1 MALARALAPKPAL
14 LLLDEP
20 LSALDARVRQSL
32 RHEIRGLQRRL
43 GVTTIMVTHD
53 QEEALAMADRIVV
66 MNHGVVEQVGSPM
79 SVYTEPAS
87 PFVARFVGQMNF
99 IAGTAGARAGW
110 VRVGP
115 AEVFCRGGRSA
126 SRGDAGDARDPA
138 RGDPGRARR
147 AREPEPAGD
156 AGPRRAVPR
165 RLFTRLSLTL
175 GEESETVLECDVAAS
190 ALAELDAAEGAELAL
205 ALDPGALRLFPASP

>member
-1 MALARALAPKPAL
+1 M
-14 LLLDEP
+14 LDEP

-43 GVTTIMVTHD
+43 SVTTIMVTHD

-79 SVYTEPAS
+79 SVYTDPAS

-99 IAGTAGARAGW
+99 IAGTAAERSGW

-115 AEVFCRGGRSA
+115 AEVFCRAGERLSA
-126 SRGDAGDARDPA
+126 GTPVTLAIRPEEILVGPGTRESPNRLVTRVRGVQFLGAY
-138 RGDPGRARR
+138 
-147 AREPEPAGD
+147 
-156 AGPRRAVPR
+156 
-165 RLFTRLSLTL
+165 TRLRLAL
-175 GEESETVLECDVAAS
+175 GEASETVLECDVAAN
-190 ALAELDAAEGAELAL
+190 ALAELGAAEGAELAL
-205 ALDPGALRLFPASP
+205 ALKPEALRLFPAGP